1 MSAYTYQRTDATHV
15 PALQAPDRAYLVLDE
30 RGRVRC
36 VVAGSGANWA
46 AGWVGPT
53 RSRPVIPGT
62 VAETRSAAVDRLLR
76 GRP

>member
-1 MSAYTYQRTDATHV
+1 MTYRYQRDDTIT
-15 PALQAPDRAYLVLDE
+15 PAIQPPDRGYRVIDAA
-30 RGRVRC
+30 GRLRC